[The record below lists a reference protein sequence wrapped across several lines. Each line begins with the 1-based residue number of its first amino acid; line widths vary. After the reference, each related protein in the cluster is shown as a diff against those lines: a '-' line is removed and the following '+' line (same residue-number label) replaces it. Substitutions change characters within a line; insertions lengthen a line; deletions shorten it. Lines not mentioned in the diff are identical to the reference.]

1 MSIDVEWFRQQSEY
15 NKRVYERLQADHR
28 DMADWKV
35 TVLFY
40 SGLHRINYWLGTQT
54 GRVPSS
60 HVERKRRVKSEL
72 PRAIYDYNSLYLM
85 SRRAR
90 YCEGF
95 RIGDDSRRHAAGL
108 LDRLE
113 RSIPFDDR

>member
-15 NKRVYERLQADHR
+15 NKRVYDLLHADHR

-40 SGLHRINYWLGTQT
+40 SGLHRINYWFGTQT
-54 GRVPSS
+54 GSVPCS

-72 PRAIYDYNSLYLM
+72 RRVFDDYDDLYLM

-95 RIGDDSRRHAAGL
+95 RIGDDSRKHAAGL
-108 LDRLE
+108 LERLE
-113 RSIPFDDR
+113 RKIPFGDI